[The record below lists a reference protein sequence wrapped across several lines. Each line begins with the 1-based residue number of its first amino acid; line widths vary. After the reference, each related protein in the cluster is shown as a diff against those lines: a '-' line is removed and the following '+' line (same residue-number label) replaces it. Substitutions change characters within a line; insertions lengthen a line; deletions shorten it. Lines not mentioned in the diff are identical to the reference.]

1 MYEVL
6 LDMEDL
12 ERNSA
17 KEIHQE
23 DHTPDMVL
31 KFCSKLKSD
40 IEGMDWDRPF
50 SDNLIDFCADLDPVE
65 EAILFYD
72 VVVPFYEVW
81 QATSTD
87 PDLMDD
93 EEDRIEADSLVAAGK
108 IIIKIL
114 DDYLG
119 FDYFQDSS
127 DEDIA

>member
-17 KEIHQE
+17 QEIHQK
-23 DHTPDMVL
+23 DHTPDMIL

-40 IEGMDWDRPF
+40 IEEMDWELPF
-50 SDNLIDFCADLDPVE
+50 SDNLIEFCADLEPVE
-65 EAILFYD
+65 EEILFYD
-72 VVVPFYEVW
+72 IVVPFYEVW

-87 PDLMDD
+87 PDFMDD
-93 EEDRIEADSLVAAGK
+93 EEDRLEADSLVAAGK
-108 IIIKIL
+108 IIIDIL

-119 FDYFQDSS
+119 FDYLNNS
-127 DEDIA
+127 DNQNL